1 MMMSFISLLLAV
13 SFSESDGMEVGRAP
27 AQFPAMFVLGDSL
40 VDNGNNNGLSS
51 LAKSNYLPYG
61 IDFPGGPTGRFS
73 NGNTIVDFLG
83 DLLGL
88 PLLPAFTATFT
99 GERDVRSG
107 VNYASAAA
115 GILDESGLN
124 LGDRFSLSQQVQN
137 LGSTLNQL
145 RNQMDEVQ
153 LKQYLRKSLVVMNIG
168 SNDYI
173 NNYLKPSFYSS
184 SSTYNP
190 EDYADLLIMNYAGQI
205 MALYRLG
212 LRKFLLAGI
221 GPLGCIPN
229 QLATGLAPPGKCV
242 SAVNDMVRIFNK
254 RLKSLVDQLNANHTD
269 AGAIF
274 VYGNT
279 YGAFNDI
286 LGSPATYGFSA
297 TDRGCCGIGRNRG
310 QITCLPFSIPC
321 SNRDEYI
328 FWDAYHPTQA
338 FNEIIAQEAYSGSQS
353 ACYPIN
359 VKQMAQV

>member
-1 MMMSFISLLLAV
+1 MVFTSCA
-13 SFSESDGMEVGRAP
+13 
-27 AQFPAMFVLGDSL
+27 
-40 VDNGNNNGLSS
+40 
-51 LAKSNYLPYG
+51 
-61 IDFPGGPTGRFS
+61 
-73 NGNTIVDFLG
+73 G

-88 PLLPAFTATFT
+88 PLLPAFTITFT
-99 GERDVRSG
+99 GEEDIRSG

-124 LGDRFSLSQQVQN
+124 LGDRFSLNQQVQN
-137 LGSTLNQL
+137 FRSTLNQMK
-145 RNQMDEVQ
+145 NQMDEEE
-153 LKQYLRKSLVVMNIG
+153 LNQYLRKSLVVMNIG

-173 NNYLKPSFYSS
+173 NNYLQPSFYSS
-184 SSTYNP
+184 SSTYTP
-190 EDYADLLIMNYAGQI
+190 EDFSDVLIDNYAGQI

-212 LRKFLLAGI
+212 LRKFLLAGV

-229 QLATGLAPPGKCV
+229 QLAKGLAPPGTCV
-242 SAVNDMVRIFNK
+242 SIVNDMVKMFNR
-254 RLKSLVDQLNANHTD
+254 RLKSLVDQLNANQTK
-269 AGAIF
+269 AIF

-286 LGSPATYGFSA
+286 LSSPATYGFSA
-297 TDRGCCGIGRNRG
+297 TDRGCCGIGRNKG

-328 FWDAYHPTQA
+328 FWDAYHPTKA
-338 FNEIIAQEAYSGSQS
+338 FNEIVAQKAYSGSQS